1 MHKSEAQVSRFQSSS
16 PQTQAVHAMIAA
28 DPSTAAIAPNVVMS
42 VNHVF
47 DPAHGAFSAQGVG
60 DVADAPF
67 LYAGWTNPTVRLL
80 EQRLAVLEQAE
91 DAMAT
96 ATGMAAISAVFLS
109 LLRAGDHLIISDV
122 CYAGVYEFA
131 TQILPLYGIE
141 VSVVDTTCTETVQ
154 RALRK
159 STKLVHIE
167 TPCNPLLRLTD
178 IAALATLL
186 QAHGVLL
193 CADSTLS
200 TPVITRPLTLG
211 VDIVVHSLTKFIN
224 GHGDVLGGCVL
235 GSKLLIQK
243 IRSLA
248 GIYLGATLAAQSAW
262 LIMRGMETLYPRMQT
277 VCETA
282 QCIAQWLENHPRVT
296 RVLYPGLASHPQFS
310 LAQQQM
316 DHFGGIIA
324 FQVDDIDLIE
334 QRFANES
341 AMFYYAFSMG
351 HQRSLAVVMRTDDLD
366 ASTYRFTPEQ
376 KAHFC
381 RDAGQGIV
389 RLSIGLESATDLIRD
404 LELALR

>member
-1 MHKSEAQVSRFQSSS
+1 MHKNETQISRFQSSS

-28 DPSTAAIAPNVVMS
+28 DPSTAAIAPNMVMS

-211 VDIVVHSLTKFIN
+211 ADIVVHSLTKFIN
-224 GHGDVLGGCVL
+224 GHGDVLGGGVL

-316 DHFGGIIA
+316 EHFGGIIA

>member
-1 MHKSEAQVSRFQSSS
+1 MHKNKAQISRFQSSS

-28 DPSTAAIAPNVVMS
+28 DSSTAAIAPNIVMS

-67 LYAGWTNPTVRLL
+67 LYAGWANPTVRLL

-178 IAALATLL
+178 IAELATLL

-211 VDIVVHSLTKFIN
+211 ADIVVHSLTKFIN